1 MIFQKRPYGLPIIVL
16 LFLSGCANESI
27 SSGGLRVTMN
37 NQWPPIKVVIPSSRV
52 QKPTPTTKQV
62 VVRPSQQSPV
72 IPPAPAVF
80 KPAPVRTIDR
90 KPAAPLQKNNR
101 RRVVLKKPVNVE
113 KCRYISRD
121 LSMPGSTV
129 IYCMPSKAY

>member
-1 MIFQKRPYGLPIIVL
+1 MILQKRLYGLPIIAL
-16 LFLSGCANESI
+16 LFLSGCANQSI

-52 QKPTPTTKQV
+52 QKPTPTTTQAV
-62 VVRPSQQSPV
+62 IRPPHRSSV
-72 IPPAPAVF
+72 IRPAPALL
-80 KPAPVRTIDR
+80 KPVPVRTISR
-90 KPAAPLQKNNR
+90 QPAAPLPKTNR
-101 RRVVLKKPVNVE
+101 RRVVLKKPVNAE